1 MKLAALL
8 VVALLG
14 GTAHAGRARAHGP
27 RKQALRAAVIQQF
40 DRNGDGVLE
49 PRERRQAA
57 KALKR
62 LAKRMQHGG
71 KRAQQGKRQ
80 ARKQAFIRRYDLNH
94 DGNIGPGE
102 MPPALANEL
111 RPLDR
116 DGNGWLQ
123 GSELP

>member
-8 VVALLG
+8 VVAILG
-14 GTAHAGRARAHGP
+14 GTAHAGPGRTRSP
-27 RKQALRAAVIQQF
+27 RKHALRAAVMHQF
-40 DRNGDGVLE
+40 DRNGDGVLQ
-49 PRERRQAA
+49 PRERKQAA

-71 KRAQQGKRQ
+71 KRQ
-80 ARKQAFIRRYDLNH
+80 ARKQAFIRRYDLNR

-123 GSELP
+123 GNELP